1 MASTFGVYLRLGF
14 DHLLDLRGYDH
25 ILFLAVLCAA
35 YSLARWRELLILVTA
50 FTVGHSLSLAAAT
63 LGLVRI
69 GSGLVEFLIPMTIIA
84 TAVTNLAGLSSPWII
99 SREHREGRC
108 ASGPWTGPD
117 EHRDRR
123 SAPLARRDE
132 GPIAAALLVRGA
144 TQSAAAQRGCSAG
157 RMPSGSCS
165 RAASLARRS
174 AARIAALFVQ
184 EATQSEAVQRGCSA
198 PRMPG
203 EVCPRA
209 ASRRGRGTGGW
220 SAPRVRYG
228 LALLFGVVHGLG
240 FATFLRLALGTER
253 SIWLPLLS
261 FNIGLELAQIVAAAG
276 VLAIGLAATR
286 IPGVGERLWTA
297 VLSAAAGSMALLM
310 AAGRFPP

>member
-69 GSGLVEFLIPMTIIA
+69 GSGLVEFLIPMTIVA
-84 TAVTNLAGLSSPWII
+84 TAVTNL
-99 SREHREGRC
+99 
-108 ASGPWTGPD
+108 TGPG
-117 EHRDRR
+117 RR
-123 SAPLARRDE
+123 
-132 GPIAAALLVRGA
+132 V
-144 TQSAAAQRGCSAG
+144 
-157 RMPSGSCS
+157 
-165 RAASLARRS
+165 
-174 AARIAALFVQ
+174 
-184 EATQSEAVQRGCSA
+184 
-198 PRMPG
+198 
-203 EVCPRA
+203 
-209 ASRRGRGTGGW
+209 RGTGRW

-228 LALLFGVVHGLG
+228 LALVFGVVHGLG
-240 FATFLRLALGTER
+240 FATFLRLALGAER

-297 VLSAAAGSMALLM
+297 ALSAAAGSVALVM
-310 AAGRFPP
+310 AAERFPP